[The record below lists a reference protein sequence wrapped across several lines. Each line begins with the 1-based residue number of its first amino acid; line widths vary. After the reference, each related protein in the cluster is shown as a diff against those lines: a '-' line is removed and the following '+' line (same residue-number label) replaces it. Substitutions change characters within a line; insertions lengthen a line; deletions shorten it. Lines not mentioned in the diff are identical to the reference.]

1 MHLVASLIALFWGY
15 ASLIGIVA
23 SQRWSRRLRVD
34 LLFGGVL
41 LFSIMVAAG
50 IVPVI
55 MAVRVK
61 VRSLRILS
69 LLLGLFAVVH
79 GFYHLASGFQQP
91 VLADVVFEPISLVL
105 LVGLGAYYSKVGV
118 A

>member
-1 MHLVASLIALFWGY
+1 MVDYLTG
-15 ASLIGIVA
+15 GI
-23 SQRWSRRLRVD
+23 
-34 LLFGGVL
+34 L

-50 IVPVI
+50 IVPLI

-91 VLADVVFEPISLVL
+91 FLADVIFEPISLIL
-105 LVGLGAYYSKVGV
+105 LVSLGVYYSKVAV

>member
-1 MHLVASLIALFWGY
+1 
-15 ASLIGIVA
+15 
-23 SQRWSRRLRVD
+23 VD

-50 IVPVI
+50 IVPLI
-55 MAVRVK
+55 MAVKVK

-79 GFYHLASGFQQP
+79 GLYHLASGFQQP
-91 VLADVVFEPISLVL
+91 VLADVVFEPISLLL